1 MAELLFLLK
10 KTIVLQKGIFYFFYL
25 ISTLLNTVE
34 NLK

>member
-10 KTIVLQKGIFYFFYL
+10 KTIVLQKGIFYL